1 MNFFFLKKY
10 CKEFFSF
17 FQNLVFNYIL
27 LSTQLDIGTLKLSD
41 KIILQQF
48 IEDGAAQIECF

>member
-1 MNFFFLKKY
+1 MNFFSKKNTA
-10 CKEFFSF
+10 KSFFSF
-17 FQNLVFNYIL
+17 FQNLVFNYFL
-27 LSTQLDIGTLKLSD
+27 VLNFVNIGTLKLSD